1 VRSKWH
7 TLAVA
12 GSLGIFASWN
22 MAVADDNPSDAW
34 PSRPA
39 FKAAAGNASSANSV
53 GTDSEVPRKTQ
64 ELLRQA
70 MVELDAN
77 RFESA
82 RRLTRRAAAVGL
94 TAGYVG
100 VHPEQLLAEI
110 DRRERDAATASRM
123 PPAES
128 GRSYKARAIEL
139 LDRGLLALDEK
150 RFGDA
155 ERFARQA
162 AQLHVAWD
170 KYDYR
175 PENLLAEIR
184 RQNRSFAQQG
194 AAGSGP
200 DAAFNPRPSVAVDAR
215 PTEWSNRTTSPSP
228 ADTYKTNEP
237 PARPVARPVAQTVP
251 QRPATPNYGGATG
264 RSPAESL
271 LQQAMDDLH
280 AGRDELA
287 RHRIEQALGAI
298 PGSPQ
303 SAALASFSGYTAAN
317 SNRPIGL
324 TPGSPAYPP
333 SPSSQVF
340 FPIHRDQ
347 WNVASTSPGVADVT
361 LKPMHD
367 PYLGDEPTTTDKV
380 GAGAQAMRES
390 IPQAAAYN
398 PAYLSRSSTPSMAD
412 SPVQK
417 VGYDSPA
424 TQDTASG
431 YIPPK
436 VQTGPNTAPLSPQL
450 GWLEKMSVPIPPQG
464 APSGYPPNAPPG
476 IPPRGFNPA
485 PASPPVSMDS
495 QWAAGRMTD
504 PSATDPASANSPDQP
519 KPGFFHKVWDAISG
533 E

>member
-1 VRSKWH
+1 MRSKWH

-12 GSLGIFASWN
+12 GSLGIFTSWN
-22 MAVADDNPSDAW
+22 VAVADDNSSDAW

-39 FKAAAGNASSANSV
+39 FKAAARNTPNAYTP
-53 GTDSEVPRKTQ
+53 GTDDEVPRKTQ

-94 TAGYVG
+94 SVGYVG
-100 VHPEQLLAEI
+100 VHPDQLLAEI
-110 DRRERDAATASRM
+110 DRRERDAASASRM

-175 PENLLAEIR
+175 PENLLAEIH
-184 RQNRSFAQQG
+184 RQNPSVAQQG
-194 AAGSGP
+194 AARPEADG
-200 DAAFNPRPSVAVDAR
+200 AFNPRPSVAVDAHP
-215 PTEWSNRTTSPSP
+215 PTEWANRTTSPSP
-228 ADTYKTNEP
+228 TDPYRTNEP
-237 PARPVARPVAQTVP
+237 PAQPIAQAVP
-251 QRPATPNYGGATG
+251 QRPAPMSSAGAAS
-264 RSPAESL
+264 RSPAETL
-271 LQQAMDDLH
+271 LEQAMDDLH

-303 SAALASFSGYTAAN
+303 SAALASFSGYPAAN
-317 SNRPIGL
+317 ANRPVGL
-324 TPGSPAYPP
+324 TPGSPAYSAP
-333 SPSSQVF
+333 PSSQVY
-340 FPIHRDQ
+340 FPIRRDQ
-347 WNVASTSPGVADVT
+347 PNVVSTSPGAADVT
-361 LKPMHD
+361 MKPMHD
-367 PYLGDEPTTTDKV
+367 PYLGDDPTTTDKAN
-380 GAGAQAMRES
+380 AGAQAMRES
-390 IPQAAAYN
+390 IPQGAAIN
-398 PAYLSRSSTPSMAD
+398 PAYLSRSSTPSMTD

-417 VGYDSPA
+417 VGYESSA
-424 TQDTASG
+424 TQDTPTG
-431 YIPPK
+431 YSAPK

-464 APSGYPPNAPPG
+464 APGGYPPNAPPG
-476 IPPRGFNPA
+476 VPPRSYNPT
-485 PASPPVSMDS
+485 PSSPPSSMDS

-504 PSATDPASANSPDQP
+504 SSGAVPGSPNSPDQP
-519 KPGFFHKVWDAISG
+519 QPGFFHKVWDAISG